1 MKKNKYSTISVMTK
15 TQKAVKA
22 NSEKRGM
29 TQSEYVDRAVTD
41 FERNAKFKAR
51 RKADLNLEDMT
62 YEEVLAFVATS
73 LSALSKRNDVSR
85 IISFIRKQEEEIP
98 LISSFEAETWLL
110 WMWAGPS
117 CFLSSGDGCVGN
129 FLSCR
134 KAVKDPLE
142 VPGVRCD

>member
-1 MKKNKYSTISVMTK
+1 MTMKKNKYSTISVMTK

-51 RKADLNLEDMT
+51 GKADLNLEDMT

-85 IISFIRKQEEEIP
+85 IISFIRKQEEEILTP
-98 LISSFEAETWLL
+98 MRNDMAAMKATFSQLL
-110 WMWAGPS
+110 
-117 CFLSSGDGCVGN
+117 DTI
-129 FLSCR
+129 
-134 KAVKDPLE
+134 KAL
-142 VPGVRCD
+142 

>member
-1 MKKNKYSTISVMTK
+1 MTMKKNKYSTISVMTR

-41 FERNAKFKAR
+41 FERNAKFKSR
-51 RKADLNLEDMT
+51 RKAELNLEDMT

-85 IISFIRKQEEEIP
+85 IISFIRKQEEEILTP
-98 LISSFEAETWLL
+98 MRNDMAAMKTTFSQLL
-110 WMWAGPS
+110 
-117 CFLSSGDGCVGN
+117 DTI
-129 FLSCR
+129 
-134 KAVKDPLE
+134 KAL
-142 VPGVRCD
+142 

>member
-1 MKKNKYSTISVMTK
+1 MTMKKNKYSTISVMTK

-62 YEEVLAFVATS
+62 YEEVLAFVAMS

-85 IISFIRKQEEEIP
+85 IISFIRKQEEEILTP
-98 LISSFEAETWLL
+98 MRNDMAAMKATFSQLL
-110 WMWAGPS
+110 
-117 CFLSSGDGCVGN
+117 DTI
-129 FLSCR
+129 
-134 KAVKDPLE
+134 KAL
-142 VPGVRCD
+142 

>member
-1 MKKNKYSTISVMTK
+1 MKKKKYSTISVMTK

-85 IISFIRKQEEEIP
+85 IISFIRKQEEEILTP
-98 LISSFEAETWLL
+98 MRNDMAAMKTTFSQLL
-110 WMWAGPS
+110 
-117 CFLSSGDGCVGN
+117 DTI
-129 FLSCR
+129 
-134 KAVKDPLE
+134 KAL
-142 VPGVRCD
+142 

>member
-1 MKKNKYSTISVMTK
+1 MTMKKNKYSTISVMTR

-85 IISFIRKQEEEIP
+85 IISFIRKQEEEILTP
-98 LISSFEAETWLL
+98 MRNDMAAMKATFSQLL
-110 WMWAGPS
+110 
-117 CFLSSGDGCVGN
+117 DTI
-129 FLSCR
+129 
-134 KAVKDPLE
+134 KAL
-142 VPGVRCD
+142 

>member
-22 NSEKRGM
+22 NSKKRGM

-85 IISFIRKQEEEIP
+85 IISFIRKQEEEILTP
-98 LISSFEAETWLL
+98 MRNDMAAMKTTFSQLL
-110 WMWAGPS
+110 
-117 CFLSSGDGCVGN
+117 DTI
-129 FLSCR
+129 
-134 KAVKDPLE
+134 KAL
-142 VPGVRCD
+142 

>member
-1 MKKNKYSTISVMTK
+1 MTMKKNKYSTISVMTK

-62 YEEVLAFVATS
+62 YEEVLAFVSTS

-85 IISFIRKQEEEIP
+85 IISFIRKQEEEILTP
-98 LISSFEAETWLL
+98 MRNDMAAMKATFSQLL
-110 WMWAGPS
+110 
-117 CFLSSGDGCVGN
+117 DTI
-129 FLSCR
+129 
-134 KAVKDPLE
+134 KAL
-142 VPGVRCD
+142 

>member
-1 MKKNKYSTISVMTK
+1 MIMKKKKYSTISVMTK

-85 IISFIRKQEEEIP
+85 IISFIRKQEDEILTP
-98 LISSFEAETWLL
+98 MRNDMAAMKATFSQLL
-110 WMWAGPS
+110 
-117 CFLSSGDGCVGN
+117 DTI
-129 FLSCR
+129 
-134 KAVKDPLE
+134 KAL
-142 VPGVRCD
+142 

>member
-1 MKKNKYSTISVMTK
+1 MTMKKNKYSTISVMTK

-85 IISFIRKQEEEIP
+85 IISFIRKQEEEILTP
-98 LISSFEAETWLL
+98 MRNDMAAMKATFSQLL
-110 WMWAGPS
+110 
-117 CFLSSGDGCVGN
+117 DTI
-129 FLSCR
+129 
-134 KAVKDPLE
+134 KAL
-142 VPGVRCD
+142 

>member
-1 MKKNKYSTISVMTK
+1 MTMKKNKYSTISVMTK

-85 IISFIRKQEEEIP
+85 IISFIRKQEDEILTP
-98 LISSFEAETWLL
+98 MRNDMAAMKATFSQLL
-110 WMWAGPS
+110 
-117 CFLSSGDGCVGN
+117 DTI
-129 FLSCR
+129 
-134 KAVKDPLE
+134 KAL
-142 VPGVRCD
+142 

>member
-1 MKKNKYSTISVMTK
+1 MIMKKNKYSTISVMTK

-85 IISFIRKQEEEIP
+85 IISFIRKQEEEILTP
-98 LISSFEAETWLL
+98 MRNDMAAMKATFSQLL
-110 WMWAGPS
+110 
-117 CFLSSGDGCVGN
+117 DTI
-129 FLSCR
+129 
-134 KAVKDPLE
+134 KAL
-142 VPGVRCD
+142 

>member
-1 MKKNKYSTISVMTK
+1 MIMKKKKYSTISVMTK

-85 IISFIRKQEEEIP
+85 IISFIRKQEEEILTP
-98 LISSFEAETWLL
+98 MRNDMAAMKATFSQLL
-110 WMWAGPS
+110 
-117 CFLSSGDGCVGN
+117 DTI
-129 FLSCR
+129 
-134 KAVKDPLE
+134 KTI
-142 VPGVRCD
+142 

>member
-1 MKKNKYSTISVMTK
+1 MIMKKKKYSTISVMKK

-85 IISFIRKQEEEIP
+85 IISFIRKQEEEILTP
-98 LISSFEAETWLL
+98 MRNDMAAMKATFSQLL
-110 WMWAGPS
+110 
-117 CFLSSGDGCVGN
+117 DTI
-129 FLSCR
+129 
-134 KAVKDPLE
+134 KAL
-142 VPGVRCD
+142 

>member
-1 MKKNKYSTISVMTK
+1 MIMKKKKYSTISVMTK

-51 RKADLNLEDMT
+51 RKSDLNLEDMT

-85 IISFIRKQEEEIP
+85 IISFIRKQEEEILTP
-98 LISSFEAETWLL
+98 MRNDMAAMKATFSQLL
-110 WMWAGPS
+110 
-117 CFLSSGDGCVGN
+117 DTI
-129 FLSCR
+129 
-134 KAVKDPLE
+134 KAL
-142 VPGVRCD
+142 

>member
-1 MKKNKYSTISVMTK
+1 MIMKKKKYSTISVMTK

-85 IISFIRKQEEEIP
+85 IISFIRKQEEEILTP
-98 LISSFEAETWLL
+98 IRNDMAAMKATFSQLL
-110 WMWAGPS
+110 
-117 CFLSSGDGCVGN
+117 DTI
-129 FLSCR
+129 
-134 KAVKDPLE
+134 KAL
-142 VPGVRCD
+142 

>member
-1 MKKNKYSTISVMTK
+1 MTMKKNKYSTISVMTK

-29 TQSEYVDRAVTD
+29 TQSEYVDRAVTN

-51 RKADLNLEDMT
+51 RKAELNLEDMT

-85 IISFIRKQEEEIP
+85 IISFIRKQEEEILTP
-98 LISSFEAETWLL
+98 MRNDMAAMKATFSQLL
-110 WMWAGPS
+110 
-117 CFLSSGDGCVGN
+117 DTI
-129 FLSCR
+129 
-134 KAVKDPLE
+134 KAL
-142 VPGVRCD
+142 

>member
-1 MKKNKYSTISVMTK
+1 MTMKKNKYSTISVMAK
-15 TQKAVKA
+15 TQKSVKA

-62 YEEVLAFVATS
+62 YEEVLVFVATS

-85 IISFIRKQEEEIP
+85 IISFIRKQEEEILTP
-98 LISSFEAETWLL
+98 MRNDMAAMKTTFSQLL
-110 WMWAGPS
+110 
-117 CFLSSGDGCVGN
+117 DTI
-129 FLSCR
+129 
-134 KAVKDPLE
+134 KAL
-142 VPGVRCD
+142 

>member
-1 MKKNKYSTISVMTK
+1 MIMKKKKYSTISVMTK

-85 IISFIRKQEEEIP
+85 IISFIRKQEEEILTP
-98 LISSFEAETWLL
+98 MRNDMAAMKATFSQLL
-110 WMWAGPS
+110 DPI
-117 CFLSSGDGCVGN
+117 
-129 FLSCR
+129 
-134 KAVKDPLE
+134 KAL
-142 VPGVRCD
+142 

>member
-1 MKKNKYSTISVMTK
+1 MTMKKNKYSTISIMTK

-85 IISFIRKQEEEIP
+85 IISFIRKQEEEILTP
-98 LISSFEAETWLL
+98 MRNDMAAMKATFSQLL
-110 WMWAGPS
+110 
-117 CFLSSGDGCVGN
+117 DTI
-129 FLSCR
+129 
-134 KAVKDPLE
+134 KAL
-142 VPGVRCD
+142 

>member
-1 MKKNKYSTISVMTK
+1 MIMKKKKYSTISVMTK

-85 IISFIRKQEEEIP
+85 IISFIRKQEDEILTP
-98 LISSFEAETWLL
+98 MRNDMAAMKTTFSQLL
-110 WMWAGPS
+110 
-117 CFLSSGDGCVGN
+117 DTI
-129 FLSCR
+129 
-134 KAVKDPLE
+134 KAL
-142 VPGVRCD
+142 

>member
-1 MKKNKYSTISVMTK
+1 MIMKKKKYSTISVMTK

-85 IISFIRKQEEEIP
+85 IISFIRKQEEEILTP
-98 LISSFEAETWLL
+98 MRNDMAAMKAIFSQLL
-110 WMWAGPS
+110 
-117 CFLSSGDGCVGN
+117 DTI
-129 FLSCR
+129 
-134 KAVKDPLE
+134 KAL
-142 VPGVRCD
+142 

>member
-1 MKKNKYSTISVMTK
+1 MTMKKKKYSTISVMTK

-85 IISFIRKQEEEIP
+85 IISFIRKQEEEILTP
-98 LISSFEAETWLL
+98 MRNDMAAMKTTFSQLL
-110 WMWAGPS
+110 
-117 CFLSSGDGCVGN
+117 DTI
-129 FLSCR
+129 
-134 KAVKDPLE
+134 KAL
-142 VPGVRCD
+142 

>member
-1 MKKNKYSTISVMTK
+1 MTMKKNKYSTISVMTK

-41 FERNAKFKAR
+41 FERTAKFKAR

-85 IISFIRKQEEEIP
+85 IISFIRKQEEEILTP
-98 LISSFEAETWLL
+98 MRNDMAAMKATFSQLL
-110 WMWAGPS
+110 
-117 CFLSSGDGCVGN
+117 DTI
-129 FLSCR
+129 
-134 KAVKDPLE
+134 KAL
-142 VPGVRCD
+142 

>member
-1 MKKNKYSTISVMTK
+1 MTMKKNKYSTISVMTK

-22 NSEKRGM
+22 NSKKRGM

-85 IISFIRKQEEEIP
+85 IISFIRKQEEEILTP
-98 LISSFEAETWLL
+98 MRNDMAAMKTTFSQLL
-110 WMWAGPS
+110 
-117 CFLSSGDGCVGN
+117 DTI
-129 FLSCR
+129 
-134 KAVKDPLE
+134 KAL
-142 VPGVRCD
+142 

>member
-1 MKKNKYSTISVMTK
+1 MIMKKKKYSTISVMTK

-85 IISFIRKQEEEIP
+85 IISFIRKQEEEILTP
-98 LISSFEAETWLL
+98 MRNDMTAMKTTFSQLL
-110 WMWAGPS
+110 
-117 CFLSSGDGCVGN
+117 DTI
-129 FLSCR
+129 
-134 KAVKDPLE
+134 KAL
-142 VPGVRCD
+142 

>member
-1 MKKNKYSTISVMTK
+1 MTMKKNKYSTISVMTK

-22 NSEKRGM
+22 NSEKSGM
-29 TQSEYVDRAVTD
+29 SQSEYVDRAVTD

-85 IISFIRKQEEEIP
+85 IISFIRKQEEEILTP
-98 LISSFEAETWLL
+98 MRNDMAAMKTTFSQLL
-110 WMWAGPS
+110 
-117 CFLSSGDGCVGN
+117 DTI
-129 FLSCR
+129 
-134 KAVKDPLE
+134 KAL
-142 VPGVRCD
+142 

>member
-1 MKKNKYSTISVMTK
+1 MTMKKNKYSTISVMTK

-62 YEEVLAFVATS
+62 YEEVLAFVTTS

-85 IISFIRKQEEEIP
+85 IISFIRKQEEEILTP
-98 LISSFEAETWLL
+98 MRNDMAAMKATFSQLL
-110 WMWAGPS
+110 
-117 CFLSSGDGCVGN
+117 DTI
-129 FLSCR
+129 
-134 KAVKDPLE
+134 KAL
-142 VPGVRCD
+142 

>member
-1 MKKNKYSTISVMTK
+1 MTMKKNKYSTISVMTK

-29 TQSEYVDRAVTD
+29 TQSEYVDRAVTN

-85 IISFIRKQEEEIP
+85 IISFIRKQEEEILTP
-98 LISSFEAETWLL
+98 MRNDMAAMKATFSQLL
-110 WMWAGPS
+110 
-117 CFLSSGDGCVGN
+117 DTI
-129 FLSCR
+129 
-134 KAVKDPLE
+134 KAL
-142 VPGVRCD
+142 

>member
-1 MKKNKYSTISVMTK
+1 MTMKKNKYSTISVMTK

-29 TQSEYVDRAVTD
+29 TQSEYVNRAVTD

-85 IISFIRKQEEEIP
+85 IISFIRKQEEEILTP
-98 LISSFEAETWLL
+98 MRNDMAAMKATFSQLL
-110 WMWAGPS
+110 
-117 CFLSSGDGCVGN
+117 DTI
-129 FLSCR
+129 
-134 KAVKDPLE
+134 KAL
-142 VPGVRCD
+142 